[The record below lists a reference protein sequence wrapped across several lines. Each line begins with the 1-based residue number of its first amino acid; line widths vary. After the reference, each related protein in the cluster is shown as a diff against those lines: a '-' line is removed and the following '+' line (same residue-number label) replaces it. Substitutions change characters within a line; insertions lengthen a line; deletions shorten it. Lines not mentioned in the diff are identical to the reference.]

1 MDGLLGVAGM
11 IMNIGIRGHSR
22 PTFSASK
29 FFYVMKGLG
38 DLAEKH
44 HQFRSTGMRG
54 ESGNGWGGLHCG
66 RPPEWIDQWIHE
78 WPVNKGFWSMAL
90 GLLPHL

>member
-11 IMNIGIRGHSR
+11 IMNIVIRGHSR

-38 DLAEKH
+38 DLAEKTPPVQIH
-44 HQFRSTGMRG
+44 WDARG
-54 ESGNGWGGLHCG
+54 IGEWMGWTPL
-66 RPPEWIDQWIHE
+66 R
-78 WPVNKGFWSMAL
+78 
-90 GLLPHL
+90 